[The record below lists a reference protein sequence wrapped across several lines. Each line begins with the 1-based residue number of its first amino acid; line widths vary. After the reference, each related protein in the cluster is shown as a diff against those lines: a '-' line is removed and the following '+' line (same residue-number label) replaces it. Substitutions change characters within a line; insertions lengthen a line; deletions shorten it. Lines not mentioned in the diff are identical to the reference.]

1 MKFLCLLDSQPWT
14 GDRWLWNYLPERDDQ
29 VDFAVARPP
38 DLFGGVGKALTRYP
52 GYLLTAR
59 GALRTARRGEYDAI
73 VAWESKNGVPAAGLR
88 WLGRERRPPLVLL
101 TFSAKPNALR
111 LAGLLRGWL
120 RYVDHLTV
128 PSAWEAAYYGQILG
142 LAAGQVSICHLGA
155 YDLAAEVP
163 LAGPAPV
170 STAEPYL
177 FSGGR
182 TDRDYRTLL
191 EAVAG
196 SGVRTVIAARPY
208 AVRGLRLPAE
218 ASVSDLLALKEYV
231 AVIAQARAVVVPL
244 AQVNHAAGL
253 SLVLDAMTLGR
264 PVICSDI
271 PAVRDYVA
279 HGVTGVLVPPG
290 DAAALRDAIAA
301 VVGDRAYAEALGR
314 AGRARYEEQFTFG
327 AFARRVY
334 AVLERVSRGTA
345 QIAS

>member
-1 MKFLCLLDSQPWT
+1 MRRFLCLLDSQPWP

-38 DLFGGVGKALTRYP
+38 DLFGGLGKALTRYP

-59 GALRTARRGEYDAI
+59 QALRTARRGGYDAI
-73 VAWESKNGVPAAGLR
+73 VAWESKNGLPAACLR

-120 RYVDHLTV
+120 SYVDHVTV
-128 PSAWEAAYYGQILG
+128 PSAWEAAYYGKALG
-142 LAAGQVSICHLGA
+142 LAEGQVSVCHLGA
-155 YDLAAEVP
+155 YDRRAELPAGGAAAA
-163 LAGPAPV
+163 AGGA
-170 STAEPYL
+170 AAAPYL

-191 EAVAG
+191 AAVGG
-196 SGVRTVIAARPY
+196 SGVRTVIAARAY
-208 AVRGLRLPAE
+208 ALRGLRLPAE
-218 ASVSDLLALKEYV
+218 AAVSDLLAAKEYV
-231 AVIAQARAVVVPL
+231 TALAQAQAVVVPL
-244 AQVNHAAGL
+244 KQVNHAAGL
-253 SLVLDAMTLGR
+253 SLVLDAMALGR

-271 PAVRDYVA
+271 PAVRDYIA
-279 HGVTGVLVPPG
+279 DGVTGVLAPPG

-301 VVGDRAYAEALGR
+301 VAGDRAYAEALGR
-314 AGRARYEEQFTFG
+314 AARARYEEQFTFA

-334 AVLERVSRGTA
+334 GVLERAVEGGH
-345 QIAS
+345 

>member
-1 MKFLCLLDSQPWT
+1 MRRFLCLLDSQPWP

-38 DLFGGVGKALTRYP
+38 DLFGGLGKALTRYP
-52 GYLLTAR
+52 GYFLTAR
-59 GALRTARRGEYDAI
+59 QALRMARRAEYDAI
-73 VAWESKNGVPAAGLR
+73 VAWESKNGLPLACLR
-88 WLGRERRPPLVLL
+88 WLRDESRPPLVLL

-111 LAGLLRGWL
+111 LAGLLRRWL
-120 RYVDHLTV
+120 RYVDHVTV
-128 PSAWEAAYYGQILG
+128 PSTWEAAYYGKALG
-142 LAAGQVSICHLGA
+142 LAAGQVSVCHLGA
-155 YDLAAEVP
+155 YDLRAELPAGGAA
-163 LAGPAPV
+163 AGGAAA
-170 STAEPYL
+170 TPYL

-208 AVRGLRLPAE
+208 ALRGLRLPAE
-218 ASVSDLLALKEYV
+218 VEVNDLLSIKAYVVAL
-231 AVIAQARAVVVPL
+231 AQAQAAVVPL

-253 SLVLDAMTLGR
+253 SLVLDAMALGR

-271 PAVRDYVA
+271 PAVRDYIA
-279 HGVTGVLVPPG
+279 DGVTGVLAPPG

-301 VVGDRAYAEALGR
+301 VAGDRAYAEALGR
-314 AGRARYEEQFTFG
+314 AARARYEEQFTFA

-334 AVLERVSRGTA
+334 GVLERAVEGGH
-345 QIAS
+345 